1 MHHYPQGLMLPL
13 PPRGV
18 LEPRPLTGFRNLT
31 TDAHLESLRTE
42 VPGQGGGGEGLHLS
56 LPRTRSTS
64 FLQHSPTSLAL
75 MQPGKDGLL
84 TCLLREKVL
93 QNQQGQDPGV
103 QSI

>member
-1 MHHYPQGLMLPL
+1 MKGAREMRHPEKEA
-13 PPRGV
+13 RGGRRMGT
-18 LEPRPLTGFRNLT
+18 LF
-31 TDAHLESLRTE
+31 
-42 VPGQGGGGEGLHLS
+42 QGLHLS

-84 TCLLREKVL
+84 TCLLREKLKVIGFMSLNLEYGERVL

>member
-42 VPGQGGGGEGLHLS
+42 VPGQGGGGEVRTQKAWSPGGANLLS
-56 LPRTRSTS
+56 VSGAIGWWR
-64 FLQHSPTSLAL
+64 
-75 MQPGKDGLL
+75 
-84 TCLLREKVL
+84 
-93 QNQQGQDPGV
+93 
-103 QSI
+103 